1 MSREW
6 SSGRTRSKLVIWVWL
21 VPGIDRLILE
31 ELTEEAFLILLDVQI
46 LPGAMTE
53 ISVLTAT

>member
-1 MSREW
+1 M
-6 SSGRTRSKLVIWVWL
+6 VIWVWL